1 MLLRYPTTAAGR
13 QKEEEYREEKLSR
26 YTGPVCK
33 VCRREGIKLFTKGEK
48 CYTEKCEVEKRNYP
62 PGVHVE
68 TRGKVTEYGVR
79 LREKQK
85 LKRTYGLTENQ
96 FKRFFVMAEK
106 AKGITGTNLLVLLE
120 RRLDNMVYRI
130 GFAVSRNE
138 ARQVVSH
145 SHVTVNGKTVDIP
158 SYLVKE
164 GDQIGIRHKDLLSV
178 QNALESVVRRGV
190 AAWLEVDKE
199 QMVGKIKLLPT
210 REDITVPIKEQLI
223 VEYYSR

>member
-1 MLLRYPTTAAGR
+1 
-13 QKEEEYREEKLSR
+13 LSR

-33 VCRREGIKLFTKGEK
+33 ICRREGMKLFARGEK

-68 TRGKVTEYGVR
+68 TRGKMTEYGIR

-85 LKRTYGLTENQ
+85 VKRMYGLTENQ

-106 AKGITGTNLLVLLE
+106 ASGVTGTNLLVFLE

-130 GFAVSRNE
+130 GFAVSRKE
-138 ARQVVSH
+138 ARQMVTH
-145 SHVTVNGKTVDIP
+145 AHVTVNGKTVNIP
-158 SYLVKE
+158 SYLIKE
-164 GDQIGIRHKDLLSV
+164 GDEIGIRHKGLVVV

-190 AAWLEVDKE
+190 PSWIEVDKE
-199 QMVGKIKLLPT
+199 KMTGKIRLLPA
-210 REDITVPIKEQLI
+210 RDDITVPIKEQLI